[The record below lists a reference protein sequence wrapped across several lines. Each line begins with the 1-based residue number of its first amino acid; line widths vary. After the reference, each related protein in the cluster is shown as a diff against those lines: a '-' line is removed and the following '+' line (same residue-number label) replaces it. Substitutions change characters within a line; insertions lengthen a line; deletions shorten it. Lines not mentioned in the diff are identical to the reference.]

1 MNIYLE
7 EEMRICHYRNAKA
20 IHLFNGIKDK
30 QIEQTF
36 VGHILRTVLSMLLR
50 YGSIKCIVLDSA
62 L

>member
-1 MNIYLE
+1 
-7 EEMRICHYRNAKA
+7 MRICHYRNAKA

-36 VGHILRTVLSMLLR
+36 VGRILRTVLSMLLR